1 MSLDTA
7 SEEKEKIEVSA
18 VAGERQSLMRGV
30 LKGCNKSPLIQ
41 SSIVC

>member
-30 LKGCNKSPLIQ
+30 LKGL
-41 SSIVC
+41 